1 MREKAKKDLDR
12 TERWN
17 KSEEKGLWVATDF
30 SKQHY
35 NWMDMSREEEWAQV
49 KLRKNSTR
57 IQILRHFLTDAF
69 LKEVFDFHGP
79 ERFMYKDHN
88 SYSTINHGTFSLPL
102 TILYLSVY
110 VLISA
115 HQVAFVECLLWKT
128 SSLVGWT
135 SSGAKFGIWIL
146 YWYGQDQPP
155 WSDETLPR
163 LLS

>member
-1 MREKAKKDLDR
+1 VREKAKKDLNT

-35 NWMDMSREEEWAQV
+35 NWMDMSRKEEWAQV

-88 SYSTINHGTFSLPL
+88 SYSTINHGTFSSPL

-115 HQVAFVECLLWKT
+115 HQVAFVECLL
-128 SSLVGWT
+128 
-135 SSGAKFGIWIL
+135 
-146 YWYGQDQPP
+146 
-155 WSDETLPR
+155 
-163 LLS
+163 